1 MNKELIAKLL
11 RHLLGFAGGYL
22 AAKGIEITG
31 TDMDAIA
38 GGLAAIAA
46 VAWSI
51 KDAKKP
57 AAPAAGQD

>member
-1 MNKELIAKLL
+1 MNKEIIAKVI

-38 GGLAAIAA
+38 GGLAAIVAI
-46 VAWSI
+46 AWSL
-51 KDAKKP
+51 KAAKTP
-57 AAPAAGQD
+57 ATPEQE